1 MSLLSRATRLA
12 SKSVVTPAT
21 RRFAHDSFAA
31 LNILK
36 DPSRAPIEKPDD
48 EYPAWLWGL
57 LDVKD
62 SREELLREANALFDV
77 GGYDE
82 VLKKM
87 DEKKLKRLFRIDS
100 RERIRTRNSFGSI
113 NF

>member
-1 MSLLSRATRLA
+1 MTVFA
-12 SKSVVTPAT
+12 
-21 RRFAHDSFAA
+21 RRWVIQNCALTLDYFFA
-31 LNILK
+31 LQ
-36 DPSRAPIEKPDD
+36 PDE

-62 SREELLREANALFDV
+62 TREELLREANALFDV

-82 VLKKM
+82 VLEKM
-87 DEKKLKRLFRIDS
+87 DEEKLKRLFRLDS